1 MMRADVP
8 AILDV
13 GFRWFPKAHYYQ
25 KCKRFFPRWEE
36 PKITGKLKTVCES
49 RLIQYTTDL
58 CKTTSTKLKELAGL
72 CTLGTS
78 VDERKWKLQLKRLS
92 DEFMVICN
100 EFHNTQ
106 KIIREKKKNQITSGS
121 DTEGQYSEPRLEH
134 ENDVEDEQIRLQEW
148 ELKLHFVEE
157 QEQEVQK
164 LQEDILVINQ
174 LMREISSLIN
184 EQSENVD
191 NIEANV
197 EETTIRVIE
206 GTEQLQQAAIHKN
219 LEFAD
224 GQCEEYGFNK
234 MVQLHTQLVI
244 QWLSYR
250 IRFQATIPRY
260 DNFHWPSCLPDLSSC
275 DSFLWGYIKFWVYV
289 TS

>member
-1 MMRADVP
+1 MYRYHNISYISSLDSLKS
-8 AILDV
+8 ILHV
-13 GFRWFPKAHYYQ
+13 SLQ
-25 KCKRFFPRWEE
+25 
-36 PKITGKLKTVCES
+36 
-49 RLIQYTTDL
+49 
-58 CKTTSTKLKELAGL
+58 ELL
-72 CTLGTS
+72 WYKVFNRSLYNMINFQ
-78 VDERKWKLQLKRLS
+78 RKWKLQLKRLS

-206 GTEQLQQAAIHKN
+206 GTEQLQQAAIHK
-219 LEFAD
+219 
-224 GQCEEYGFNK
+224 
-234 MVQLHTQLVI
+234 
-244 QWLSYR
+244 
-250 IRFQATIPRY
+250 
-260 DNFHWPSCLPDLSSC
+260 HWIYLIAST
-275 DSFLWGYIKFWVYV
+275 V
-289 TS
+289 TARKSVKGLL